1 MDSLLLAHQYC
12 RTMQPT
18 TKISIF
24 GFRLA
29 TVVLG
34 VYWIAIFT
42 GTHLPKIPQAIPT
55 LNDKAIH
62 FIAYFILTLLM
73 AYTTNSARSFRRFS
87 AIAAIAMIYGA
98 IDELSQGLVPNRTPD
113 LLDYAADVAGICTAI
128 AFYIGA
134 KYLYRIM
141 KLPAKTA

>member
-1 MDSLLLAHQYC
+1 
-12 RTMQPT
+12 MQPT

-34 VYWIAIFT
+34 IYWLAIFT
-42 GTHLPKIPQAIPT
+42 GTHLPKIPQSVP
-55 LNDKAIH
+55 LLDDKAIH
-62 FIAYFILTLLM
+62 FTAYFFLVVQM
-73 AYTTNSARSFRRFS
+73 CYATNSTRWFRRFA
-87 AIAAIAMIYGA
+87 AIAGIAMIYGA

-113 LLDYAADVAGICTAI
+113 LLDYAADVAGIWTAI